1 MPDFNKIENPGY
13 NFLSDDEF
21 FLNRMFYLLFKG
33 LANERISINKYR
45 VHKAVDFLVEKYNL
59 KDKPGNI
66 RYYEH
71 VDKRT
76 DHFSYIVRNHG
87 KPTPAG
93 YTLIL
98 RDGLLLSISKRILN
112 ILYNDKIALSEII
125 DLENEL
131 KRFTKTKKVKQK
143 KNFYMIVKDYDGF
156 DLHKYKI
163 KPPDPDIELH
173 YNEGFREFDQSV
185 KTFLNDKTRTGLI
198 LMHGKT
204 GTGKTTYIRH
214 LIRHINRKFI
224 FLPLFMAEALTSP
237 DLLPFLSK
245 QKNSILIIEDSEKL
259 IADRDTGNGRPAVS
273 TLLNISD
280 GLLSDAL
287 GIKLIC
293 TFNTNLSKID
303 KALLRKGR
311 LINRY
316 EFKELSVEKAM
327 KIAEKHNLPYDG
339 KKPITIGDLFNIAG
353 DNNAEI
359 QVKNR
364 IGYSI

>member
-1 MPDFNKIENPGY
+1 MSDFNKIENPGY
-13 NFLSDDEF
+13 NFLSEDDF
-21 FLNRMFYLLFKG
+21 LLNRMFHLLFGG
-33 LANERISINKYR
+33 LANERISINKYK
-45 VHKAVDFLVEKYNL
+45 VHKAVDFMVEKYNL
-59 KDKPGNI
+59 KGKPEKI
-66 RYYEH
+66 RHYVH
-71 VDKRT
+71 VGKSKGR
-76 DHFSYIVRNHG
+76 FAYIVRNSG
-87 KPTPAG
+87 KPTSAG

-98 RDGLLLSISKRILN
+98 RDGLLLFINKRILN
-112 ILYNDKIALSEII
+112 ILYNDNIDRKEII

-131 KRFTKTKKVKQK
+131 KKFTEKKKVKQK
-143 KNFYMIVKDYDGF
+143 KNFYMIVKDYDSF
-156 DLHKYKI
+156 ELKKYKV
-163 KPPDPDIELH
+163 KQPDPDTELH
-173 YNEGFREFDQSV
+173 YNDGFHEFDQSV

-237 DLLPFLSK
+237 DLLPFLSQ

-259 IADRDTGNGRPAVS
+259 IADRETGNGRSAVS

-311 LINRY
+311 MIDRY
-316 EFKELSVEKAM
+316 EFKELSVEKAV
-327 KIAEKHNLPYDG
+327 KIAKKHNLPYDG
-339 KKPITIGDLFNIAG
+339 KKPITIGDLFNIERN
-353 DNNAEI
+353 NNAEI
-359 QVKNR
+359 EVKSR
-364 IGYSI
+364 IGYTI